1 MGKELFDNIP
11 SKVSDLLSDVKNGRI
26 GLPDLQRP
34 FVWKDNKVRELLDS
48 MMKGY
53 PIGYIMLWSS
63 PDDYENTGHIG
74 KNEKVYKRPDD
85 LVIDGQQRLTALL
98 AAMYGVTIKARYV
111 RAGADE
117 LFCGYVP
124 FSWSEKYGTVLP
136 LNRREVLNYNV
147 QIGSFSELE
156 ILANMVQKYQKPVH
170 LAFNSLYYRPEQ
182 YEEITQIIQ
191 QCRSIGFDSY
201 ILADP
206 ALLVYLRKEKI
217 DCEVHLSGD
226 LGTVNSA
233 MTEVFAKEYPKRIIF
248 QRKNT
253 ISEMRAVIR
262 HITAQKEAARKEW
275 TYPTEFEAFALN
287 ELCQFSGAFCN
298 SLHCDEMGYLCRV
311 PYWKKPMSLS
321 ESKLEKQEKNR
332 PGENISISEW
342 DSASELTNPVSEDGY
357 LCGAT
362 GCGLCT
368 LKQLSDAGITHLK
381 LVGRGNYTDFMERD
395 IRNLRRTLEIL
406 EDSSTEEEYI
416 RAMKA
421 ELFPNGCSH
430 MCYAR

>member
-1 MGKELFDNIP
+1 MKIT
-11 SKVSDLLSDVKNGRI
+11 S
-26 GLPDLQRP
+26 GLG
-34 FVWKDNKVRELLDS
+34 S
-48 MMKGY
+48 
-53 PIGYIMLWSS
+53 I
-63 PDDYENTGHIG
+63 DDY
-74 KNEKVYKRPDD
+74 P
-85 LVIDGQQRLTALL
+85 
-98 AAMYGVTIKARYV
+98 RYV
-111 RAGADE
+111 RAGVDE

-170 LAFNSLYYRPEQ
+170 LTFNSLYYRPEQ
-182 YEEITQIIQ
+182 YEEIAQLIQ

-311 PYWKKPMSLS
+311 PYWKKPVSLS

-368 LKQLSDAGITHLK
+368 LKQSGSFLQRHQ
-381 LVGRGNYTDFMERD
+381 LVR
-395 IRNLRRTLEIL
+395 
-406 EDSSTEEEYI
+406 
-416 RAMKA
+416 
-421 ELFPNGCSH
+421 
-430 MCYAR
+430 

>member
-1 MGKELFDNIP
+1 MKIT
-11 SKVSDLLSDVKNGRI
+11 S
-26 GLPDLQRP
+26 GLG
-34 FVWKDNKVRELLDS
+34 S
-48 MMKGY
+48 
-53 PIGYIMLWSS
+53 I
-63 PDDYENTGHIG
+63 DDY
-74 KNEKVYKRPDD
+74 P
-85 LVIDGQQRLTALL
+85 
-98 AAMYGVTIKARYV
+98 RYV

-170 LAFNSLYYRPEQ
+170 LTFNSLYYRPEQ

-311 PYWKKPMSLS
+311 PYWRKPVSCANRCFS
-321 ESKLEKQEKNR
+321 ENFLEKDIAPDICLPPVRNR
-332 PGENISISEW
+332 RVPP
-342 DSASELTNPVSEDGY
+342 T
-357 LCGAT
+357 T
-362 GCGLCT
+362 
-368 LKQLSDAGITHLK
+368 
-381 LVGRGNYTDFMERD
+381 R
-395 IRNLRRTLEIL
+395 
-406 EDSSTEEEYI
+406 
-416 RAMKA
+416 
-421 ELFPNGCSH
+421 
-430 MCYAR
+430 

>member
-1 MGKELFDNIP
+1 MKIT
-11 SKVSDLLSDVKNGRI
+11 S
-26 GLPDLQRP
+26 GLG
-34 FVWKDNKVRELLDS
+34 S
-48 MMKGY
+48 
-53 PIGYIMLWSS
+53 I
-63 PDDYENTGHIG
+63 DDY
-74 KNEKVYKRPDD
+74 P
-85 LVIDGQQRLTALL
+85 
-98 AAMYGVTIKARYV
+98 RYV

-170 LAFNSLYYRPEQ
+170 LAFNSLYYRQEQ

-287 ELCQFSGAFCN
+287 ELCQFSGSFCN

-311 PYWKKPMSLS
+311 PYWKKPMSFS

-342 DSASELTNPVSEDGY
+342 DSASELMNPVSEDGY

-430 MCYAR
+430 MCYVR

>member
-1 MGKELFDNIP
+1 MKITA
-11 SKVSDLLSDVKNGRI
+11 
-26 GLPDLQRP
+26 GLG
-34 FVWKDNKVRELLDS
+34 S
-48 MMKGY
+48 
-53 PIGYIMLWSS
+53 I
-63 PDDYENTGHIG
+63 DDY
-74 KNEKVYKRPDD
+74 P
-85 LVIDGQQRLTALL
+85 
-98 AAMYGVTIKARYV
+98 RYV

-170 LAFNSLYYRPEQ
+170 LTFNSLYYRPEQ
-182 YEEITQIIQ
+182 YEEIARIIQ
-191 QCRSIGFDSY
+191 QCRSIGFESY

-342 DSASELTNPVSEDGY
+342 DSASELMNPVSEDGY

-368 LKQLSDAGITHLK
+368 LKRLSDAGITHLK

-421 ELFPNGCSH
+421 ELFPNGCRH

>member
-1 MGKELFDNIP
+1 MKIT
-11 SKVSDLLSDVKNGRI
+11 S
-26 GLPDLQRP
+26 GLG
-34 FVWKDNKVRELLDS
+34 S
-48 MMKGY
+48 
-53 PIGYIMLWSS
+53 I
-63 PDDYENTGHIG
+63 DDY
-74 KNEKVYKRPDD
+74 P
-85 LVIDGQQRLTALL
+85 
-98 AAMYGVTIKARYV
+98 RYV

-182 YEEITQIIQ
+182 YEEIARIIQ
-191 QCRSIGFDSY
+191 QCRSIGFESY

-253 ISEMRAVIR
+253 ISEMRAVIQ
-262 HITAQKEAARKEW
+262 HITAQKEATRKEW

-321 ESKLEKQEKNR
+321 ESKLEKQEKNH

-342 DSASELTNPVSEDGY
+342 DSASELMNPVSEDGY

-368 LKQLSDAGITHLK
+368 LKQLSDVGITHLK

>member
-1 MGKELFDNIP
+1 MKIT
-11 SKVSDLLSDVKNGRI
+11 S
-26 GLPDLQRP
+26 GLG
-34 FVWKDNKVRELLDS
+34 S
-48 MMKGY
+48 
-53 PIGYIMLWSS
+53 I
-63 PDDYENTGHIG
+63 DDY
-74 KNEKVYKRPDD
+74 P
-85 LVIDGQQRLTALL
+85 
-98 AAMYGVTIKARYV
+98 RYV

-170 LAFNSLYYRPEQ
+170 LAFNSLYYRQEQ

-311 PYWKKPMSLS
+311 PYWKKPMSFS

-342 DSASELTNPVSEDGY
+342 DSASELMNPVSEDGY

-368 LKQLSDAGITHLK
+368 LKQLSDTGITHLK

>member
-1 MGKELFDNIP
+1 MKIT
-11 SKVSDLLSDVKNGRI
+11 S
-26 GLPDLQRP
+26 GLG
-34 FVWKDNKVRELLDS
+34 S
-48 MMKGY
+48 
-53 PIGYIMLWSS
+53 I
-63 PDDYENTGHIG
+63 DDY
-74 KNEKVYKRPDD
+74 P
-85 LVIDGQQRLTALL
+85 
-98 AAMYGVTIKARYV
+98 RYV

-170 LAFNSLYYRPEQ
+170 LTFNSLYYRPEQ
-182 YEEITQIIQ
+182 YEEIARIIQ
-191 QCRSIGFDSY
+191 QCRSIGFESY

-342 DSASELTNPVSEDGY
+342 DSASELMNPVSEDGY

-421 ELFPNGCSH
+421 ELFPNGCRH

>member
-1 MGKELFDNIP
+1 MKIT
-11 SKVSDLLSDVKNGRI
+11 S
-26 GLPDLQRP
+26 GLG
-34 FVWKDNKVRELLDS
+34 S
-48 MMKGY
+48 
-53 PIGYIMLWSS
+53 I
-63 PDDYENTGHIG
+63 DDY
-74 KNEKVYKRPDD
+74 P
-85 LVIDGQQRLTALL
+85 
-98 AAMYGVTIKARYV
+98 RYV

-321 ESKLEKQEKNR
+321 ESKLEKQEKNH

-357 LCGAT
+357 LCVAT

-368 LKQLSDAGITHLK
+368 LKQLSDTGITHLK

>member
-1 MGKELFDNIP
+1 MKITA
-11 SKVSDLLSDVKNGRI
+11 
-26 GLPDLQRP
+26 GLG
-34 FVWKDNKVRELLDS
+34 S
-48 MMKGY
+48 
-53 PIGYIMLWSS
+53 I
-63 PDDYENTGHIG
+63 DDY
-74 KNEKVYKRPDD
+74 P
-85 LVIDGQQRLTALL
+85 
-98 AAMYGVTIKARYV
+98 RYV

-170 LAFNSLYYRPEQ
+170 LTFNSLYYRPEQ
-182 YEEITQIIQ
+182 YEEIARIIQ

-253 ISEMRAVIR
+253 ISEMCAVIR

-311 PYWKKPMSLS
+311 PYWKKPMSFS

-342 DSASELTNPVSEDGY
+342 DSASELMNPVSEDGY

-368 LKQLSDAGITHLK
+368 LKRLSDAGITHLK

>member
-1 MGKELFDNIP
+1 MKIT
-11 SKVSDLLSDVKNGRI
+11 S
-26 GLPDLQRP
+26 GLG
-34 FVWKDNKVRELLDS
+34 S
-48 MMKGY
+48 
-53 PIGYIMLWSS
+53 I
-63 PDDYENTGHIG
+63 DDY
-74 KNEKVYKRPDD
+74 P
-85 LVIDGQQRLTALL
+85 
-98 AAMYGVTIKARYV
+98 RYV

-170 LAFNSLYYRPEQ
+170 LAFNSLYYRQEQ

-311 PYWKKPMSLS
+311 PYWKKPMSFS

-342 DSASELTNPVSEDGY
+342 DSASELMNPVSEDGY

-362 GCGLCT
+362 GFRTNGRISLAASLCRVT
-368 LKQLSDAGITHLK
+368 YLFCLCSATRVCSGSIGI
-381 LVGRGNYTDFMERD
+381 
-395 IRNLRRTLEIL
+395 
-406 EDSSTEEEYI
+406 SSFFVTT
-416 RAMKA
+416 
-421 ELFPNGCSH
+421 
-430 MCYAR
+430 

>member
-1 MGKELFDNIP
+1 MKIT
-11 SKVSDLLSDVKNGRI
+11 S
-26 GLPDLQRP
+26 GLG
-34 FVWKDNKVRELLDS
+34 S
-48 MMKGY
+48 
-53 PIGYIMLWSS
+53 I
-63 PDDYENTGHIG
+63 DDY
-74 KNEKVYKRPDD
+74 P
-85 LVIDGQQRLTALL
+85 
-98 AAMYGVTIKARYV
+98 RYV

-182 YEEITQIIQ
+182 YEEIAQIIQ
-191 QCRSIGFDSY
+191 QCRSIGFESY

-342 DSASELTNPVSEDGY
+342 DSASELMNPVSEDGY

>member
-1 MGKELFDNIP
+1 MKIT
-11 SKVSDLLSDVKNGRI
+11 S
-26 GLPDLQRP
+26 GLG
-34 FVWKDNKVRELLDS
+34 S
-48 MMKGY
+48 
-53 PIGYIMLWSS
+53 I
-63 PDDYENTGHIG
+63 DDY
-74 KNEKVYKRPDD
+74 P
-85 LVIDGQQRLTALL
+85 
-98 AAMYGVTIKARYV
+98 RYV

-170 LAFNSLYYRPEQ
+170 LTFNSLYYRPEQ
-182 YEEITQIIQ
+182 YEEIARIIQ
-191 QCRSIGFDSY
+191 QCRSIGFESY

-253 ISEMRAVIR
+253 ISEMCAVIR

-311 PYWKKPMSLS
+311 PYWKKPMSFS

-342 DSASELTNPVSEDGY
+342 DSASELTNPVSEDGC

-368 LKQLSDAGITHLK
+368 LKRLSDAGITHLK

>member
-1 MGKELFDNIP
+1 MKIT
-11 SKVSDLLSDVKNGRI
+11 S
-26 GLPDLQRP
+26 GLG
-34 FVWKDNKVRELLDS
+34 S
-48 MMKGY
+48 
-53 PIGYIMLWSS
+53 I
-63 PDDYENTGHIG
+63 DDY
-74 KNEKVYKRPDD
+74 P
-85 LVIDGQQRLTALL
+85 
-98 AAMYGVTIKARYV
+98 RYA

-311 PYWKKPMSLS
+311 PYWKKPMSFS

-342 DSASELTNPVSEDGY
+342 DSASELMNPVSEDGY

>member
-1 MGKELFDNIP
+1 MKIT
-11 SKVSDLLSDVKNGRI
+11 S
-26 GLPDLQRP
+26 GLG
-34 FVWKDNKVRELLDS
+34 S
-48 MMKGY
+48 
-53 PIGYIMLWSS
+53 I
-63 PDDYENTGHIG
+63 DDY
-74 KNEKVYKRPDD
+74 P
-85 LVIDGQQRLTALL
+85 
-98 AAMYGVTIKARYV
+98 RYV

-170 LAFNSLYYRPEQ
+170 LTFNSLYYRPEQ
-182 YEEITQIIQ
+182 YEEIARIIQ
-191 QCRSIGFDSY
+191 QCRSIGFESY

-253 ISEMRAVIR
+253 ISEMCAVIR

-342 DSASELTNPVSEDGY
+342 DSASELMNPVSEDGY

-368 LKQLSDAGITHLK
+368 LKRLSDAGITHLK

>member
-1 MGKELFDNIP
+1 MKIT
-11 SKVSDLLSDVKNGRI
+11 S
-26 GLPDLQRP
+26 GLG
-34 FVWKDNKVRELLDS
+34 S
-48 MMKGY
+48 
-53 PIGYIMLWSS
+53 I
-63 PDDYENTGHIG
+63 DDY
-74 KNEKVYKRPDD
+74 P
-85 LVIDGQQRLTALL
+85 
-98 AAMYGVTIKARYV
+98 RYV

-170 LAFNSLYYRPEQ
+170 LTFNSLYYRPEQ
-182 YEEITQIIQ
+182 YEEIARIIQ
-191 QCRSIGFDSY
+191 QCRSIGFESY

-275 TYPTEFEAFALN
+275 TYPTEFEAFTLN

-321 ESKLEKQEKNR
+321 ESKLEKQEKNH

-357 LCGAT
+357 FCGAT

>member
-1 MGKELFDNIP
+1 MKIT
-11 SKVSDLLSDVKNGRI
+11 S
-26 GLPDLQRP
+26 GLG
-34 FVWKDNKVRELLDS
+34 S
-48 MMKGY
+48 
-53 PIGYIMLWSS
+53 I
-63 PDDYENTGHIG
+63 DDY
-74 KNEKVYKRPDD
+74 P
-85 LVIDGQQRLTALL
+85 
-98 AAMYGVTIKARYV
+98 RYV

-406 EDSSTEEEYI
+406 RILLRKKNISE
-416 RAMKA
+416 R
-421 ELFPNGCSH
+421 
-430 MCYAR
+430 

>member
-1 MGKELFDNIP
+1 MKIT
-11 SKVSDLLSDVKNGRI
+11 S
-26 GLPDLQRP
+26 GLG
-34 FVWKDNKVRELLDS
+34 S
-48 MMKGY
+48 
-53 PIGYIMLWSS
+53 I
-63 PDDYENTGHIG
+63 DDY
-74 KNEKVYKRPDD
+74 P
-85 LVIDGQQRLTALL
+85 
-98 AAMYGVTIKARYV
+98 RYV

-117 LFCGYVP
+117 LFCCYVP

-170 LAFNSLYYRPEQ
+170 LAFNSLYYRQEQ

-311 PYWKKPMSLS
+311 PYWKKPMSFS

-342 DSASELTNPVSEDGY
+342 DSASELMNPVSEDGY

-430 MCYAR
+430 MCYVR

>member
-1 MGKELFDNIP
+1 MKITA
-11 SKVSDLLSDVKNGRI
+11 
-26 GLPDLQRP
+26 GLG
-34 FVWKDNKVRELLDS
+34 S
-48 MMKGY
+48 
-53 PIGYIMLWSS
+53 I
-63 PDDYENTGHIG
+63 DDY
-74 KNEKVYKRPDD
+74 P
-85 LVIDGQQRLTALL
+85 
-98 AAMYGVTIKARYV
+98 RYV

-170 LAFNSLYYRPEQ
+170 LTFNSLYYRPEQ
-182 YEEITQIIQ
+182 YEEIARIIQ

-342 DSASELTNPVSEDGY
+342 DSASELMNPVSEDGY

>member
-1 MGKELFDNIP
+1 MKIT
-11 SKVSDLLSDVKNGRI
+11 S
-26 GLPDLQRP
+26 GLG
-34 FVWKDNKVRELLDS
+34 S
-48 MMKGY
+48 
-53 PIGYIMLWSS
+53 I
-63 PDDYENTGHIG
+63 DDY
-74 KNEKVYKRPDD
+74 P
-85 LVIDGQQRLTALL
+85 
-98 AAMYGVTIKARYV
+98 RYV

-182 YEEITQIIQ
+182 YEEIAQIIQ

-253 ISEMRAVIR
+253 ISEMCAVIR

-342 DSASELTNPVSEDGY
+342 DSASELMNPVSEDGY

-395 IRNLRRTLEIL
+395 IRNLRRTREIL

>member
-1 MGKELFDNIP
+1 MKIT
-11 SKVSDLLSDVKNGRI
+11 S
-26 GLPDLQRP
+26 GLG
-34 FVWKDNKVRELLDS
+34 S
-48 MMKGY
+48 
-53 PIGYIMLWSS
+53 I
-63 PDDYENTGHIG
+63 DDY
-74 KNEKVYKRPDD
+74 P
-85 LVIDGQQRLTALL
+85 
-98 AAMYGVTIKARYV
+98 RYV

-182 YEEITQIIQ
+182 YEEIARIIQ
-191 QCRSIGFDSY
+191 QCRSIGFESY

-342 DSASELTNPVSEDGY
+342 DSASELTNPVSKDGY

>member
-1 MGKELFDNIP
+1 MKITA
-11 SKVSDLLSDVKNGRI
+11 
-26 GLPDLQRP
+26 GLG
-34 FVWKDNKVRELLDS
+34 S
-48 MMKGY
+48 
-53 PIGYIMLWSS
+53 I
-63 PDDYENTGHIG
+63 DDY
-74 KNEKVYKRPDD
+74 P
-85 LVIDGQQRLTALL
+85 
-98 AAMYGVTIKARYV
+98 RYV

-156 ILANMVQKYQKPVH
+156 ILANMVQKHQKPVH
-170 LAFNSLYYRPEQ
+170 LTFNSLYYRPEQ
-182 YEEITQIIQ
+182 YEEIARIIQ
-191 QCRSIGFDSY
+191 QCRSIGFESY

-253 ISEMRAVIR
+253 ISEMRVVIQHVTVR
-262 HITAQKEAARKEW
+262 KEADRKEW
-275 TYPTEFEAFALN
+275 IRPTEFEAFALN

-311 PYWKKPMSLS
+311 PYWKKPVSSPNDQFYENIAETEAVLDTKILEEESVPKHNS
-321 ESKLEKQEKNR
+321 ELEKAFI
-332 PGENISISEW
+332 PENNA
-342 DSASELTNPVSEDGY
+342 ASETPDPISEDGY

-395 IRNLRRTLEIL
+395 IRNLRRALEIL
-406 EDSSTEEEYI
+406 AGSSTEEEYT
-416 RAMKA
+416 RTMKA
-421 ELFPNGCSH
+421 ELFPYGCSH

>member
-1 MGKELFDNIP
+1 MKIT
-11 SKVSDLLSDVKNGRI
+11 S
-26 GLPDLQRP
+26 GLG
-34 FVWKDNKVRELLDS
+34 S
-48 MMKGY
+48 
-53 PIGYIMLWSS
+53 I
-63 PDDYENTGHIG
+63 DDY
-74 KNEKVYKRPDD
+74 P
-85 LVIDGQQRLTALL
+85 
-98 AAMYGVTIKARYV
+98 RYV

-182 YEEITQIIQ
+182 YEEIAQIIQ

-262 HITAQKEAARKEW
+262 HITEQKEAARKEW

-298 SLHCDEMGYLCRV
+298 SLHCDEMGSICRV
-311 PYWKKPMSLS
+311 L
-321 ESKLEKQEKNR
+321 
-332 PGENISISEW
+332 
-342 DSASELTNPVSEDGY
+342 
-357 LCGAT
+357 
-362 GCGLCT
+362 
-368 LKQLSDAGITHLK
+368 
-381 LVGRGNYTDFMERD
+381 
-395 IRNLRRTLEIL
+395 
-406 EDSSTEEEYI
+406 
-416 RAMKA
+416 
-421 ELFPNGCSH
+421 
-430 MCYAR
+430 

>member
-1 MGKELFDNIP
+1 MKIT
-11 SKVSDLLSDVKNGRI
+11 S
-26 GLPDLQRP
+26 GLG
-34 FVWKDNKVRELLDS
+34 S
-48 MMKGY
+48 
-53 PIGYIMLWSS
+53 I
-63 PDDYENTGHIG
+63 DDY
-74 KNEKVYKRPDD
+74 P
-85 LVIDGQQRLTALL
+85 
-98 AAMYGVTIKARYV
+98 RYV

-117 LFCGYVP
+117 LFCGYAP

-170 LAFNSLYYRPEQ
+170 LTFNSLYYRPEQ
-182 YEEITQIIQ
+182 YEEIAQIIQ

-342 DSASELTNPVSEDGY
+342 DSASELMNPVSEDGY

>member
-1 MGKELFDNIP
+1 MKIT
-11 SKVSDLLSDVKNGRI
+11 S
-26 GLPDLQRP
+26 GLG
-34 FVWKDNKVRELLDS
+34 S
-48 MMKGY
+48 
-53 PIGYIMLWSS
+53 I
-63 PDDYENTGHIG
+63 DDY
-74 KNEKVYKRPDD
+74 P
-85 LVIDGQQRLTALL
+85 
-98 AAMYGVTIKARYV
+98 RYV

-156 ILANMVQKYQKPVH
+156 ILANMVQKCQKPVH

-182 YEEITQIIQ
+182 YEEIAQISQ

-342 DSASELTNPVSEDGY
+342 DSASELMNPVSEDGY

-381 LVGRGNYTDFMERD
+381 LVGRGNYTDFMERN

>member
-1 MGKELFDNIP
+1 MKIT
-11 SKVSDLLSDVKNGRI
+11 S
-26 GLPDLQRP
+26 GLG
-34 FVWKDNKVRELLDS
+34 S
-48 MMKGY
+48 
-53 PIGYIMLWSS
+53 I
-63 PDDYENTGHIG
+63 DDY
-74 KNEKVYKRPDD
+74 P
-85 LVIDGQQRLTALL
+85 
-98 AAMYGVTIKARYV
+98 RYV

-182 YEEITQIIQ
+182 YEEIAQIIQ

-332 PGENISISEW
+332 PEENISISEW

-357 LCGAT
+357 FCGAT

-368 LKQLSDAGITHLK
+368 LKQLSDVGITHLK

>member
-1 MGKELFDNIP
+1 MKIT
-11 SKVSDLLSDVKNGRI
+11 S
-26 GLPDLQRP
+26 GLG
-34 FVWKDNKVRELLDS
+34 S
-48 MMKGY
+48 
-53 PIGYIMLWSS
+53 I
-63 PDDYENTGHIG
+63 DDY
-74 KNEKVYKRPDD
+74 P
-85 LVIDGQQRLTALL
+85 
-98 AAMYGVTIKARYV
+98 RYV

-170 LAFNSLYYRPEQ
+170 LAFNSLYYRQEQ

-311 PYWKKPMSLS
+311 PYWKKPMSFS

-342 DSASELTNPVSEDGY
+342 DSASELMNPVSEDGY

-368 LKQLSDAGITHLK
+368 LKQLFDAGITHLK

-430 MCYAR
+430 MCYVR

>member
-1 MGKELFDNIP
+1 MKIT
-11 SKVSDLLSDVKNGRI
+11 S
-26 GLPDLQRP
+26 GLG
-34 FVWKDNKVRELLDS
+34 S
-48 MMKGY
+48 
-53 PIGYIMLWSS
+53 I
-63 PDDYENTGHIG
+63 DDY
-74 KNEKVYKRPDD
+74 P
-85 LVIDGQQRLTALL
+85 
-98 AAMYGVTIKARYV
+98 RYV

-201 ILADP
+201 ILTDP

-342 DSASELTNPVSEDGY
+342 DSASELMNPVSEDGY

>member
-1 MGKELFDNIP
+1 MKIT
-11 SKVSDLLSDVKNGRI
+11 S
-26 GLPDLQRP
+26 GLG
-34 FVWKDNKVRELLDS
+34 S
-48 MMKGY
+48 
-53 PIGYIMLWSS
+53 I
-63 PDDYENTGHIG
+63 DDY
-74 KNEKVYKRPDD
+74 P
-85 LVIDGQQRLTALL
+85 
-98 AAMYGVTIKARYV
+98 RYV

-170 LAFNSLYYRPEQ
+170 LAFNSLYYRQEQ

-226 LGTVNSA
+226 WGTVNSA

-311 PYWKKPMSLS
+311 PYWKKPMSFS

-342 DSASELTNPVSEDGY
+342 DSASELMNPVSEDGY

>member
-1 MGKELFDNIP
+1 MKITA
-11 SKVSDLLSDVKNGRI
+11 
-26 GLPDLQRP
+26 GLG
-34 FVWKDNKVRELLDS
+34 S
-48 MMKGY
+48 
-53 PIGYIMLWSS
+53 I
-63 PDDYENTGHIG
+63 DDY
-74 KNEKVYKRPDD
+74 P
-85 LVIDGQQRLTALL
+85 
-98 AAMYGVTIKARYV
+98 RYV

-311 PYWKKPMSLS
+311 PYWKKPMSFS

-342 DSASELTNPVSEDGY
+342 DSASELMNPVSEDGY

>member
-1 MGKELFDNIP
+1 MKITA
-11 SKVSDLLSDVKNGRI
+11 
-26 GLPDLQRP
+26 GLG
-34 FVWKDNKVRELLDS
+34 S
-48 MMKGY
+48 
-53 PIGYIMLWSS
+53 I
-63 PDDYENTGHIG
+63 DDY
-74 KNEKVYKRPDD
+74 P
-85 LVIDGQQRLTALL
+85 
-98 AAMYGVTIKARYV
+98 RYV

-321 ESKLEKQEKNR
+321 ESKLEKQEKNH

-342 DSASELTNPVSEDGY
+342 DSASELMNPVSEDGY

>member
-1 MGKELFDNIP
+1 MKIT
-11 SKVSDLLSDVKNGRI
+11 S
-26 GLPDLQRP
+26 GLG
-34 FVWKDNKVRELLDS
+34 S
-48 MMKGY
+48 
-53 PIGYIMLWSS
+53 I
-63 PDDYENTGHIG
+63 DDY
-74 KNEKVYKRPDD
+74 P
-85 LVIDGQQRLTALL
+85 
-98 AAMYGVTIKARYV
+98 RYV

-170 LAFNSLYYRPEQ
+170 LTFNSLYYRQEQ

-342 DSASELTNPVSEDGY
+342 DSASELMNPVSEDGY

-430 MCYAR
+430 MCYVR